1 RLEAAVS
8 MTAPTTTCRCG
19 HVLRALDLLVSE
31 GYAAREAGPRGSKM
45 HASIRPFR
53 EAEDTGNRS
62 VPEPTPER
70 PVPVPVPLG
79 GEQVEQVSAPVPG
92 TGREQVGNKSQAPT
106 RGSICPTCAEPLN
119 GPSPVTRCRPN
130 HQVG

>member
-1 RLEAAVS
+1 MASDGGRSGGSARLRFYRDSASGLDRRESRSMPYPPGHYDPRLEAAVS

-62 VPEPTPER
+62 VPE
-70 PVPVPVPLG
+70 
-79 GEQVEQVSAPVPG
+79 
-92 TGREQVGNKSQAPT
+92 
-106 RGSICPTCAEPLN
+106 
-119 GPSPVTRCRPN
+119 
-130 HQVG
+130 